1 MNKYNSGYIVFPR
14 WLLSDSWRY
23 YRNSKIKSVFIECVK
38 QASWKDYY
46 IEEFHGK
53 PIKPILIK
61 RGSFLTSYRKM
72 AELTGLNIGEIR
84 HAFMKLSTPNLQHSD
99 TTQFVT
105 QEIRLT
111 TTHLYTVVT
120 INDYAMFQSSYDD
133 LQHSEKENSNTVNNT
148 QLQQQMNN
156 IYTNK
161 DKKIKRYKDISAG
174 AHSESLNSLTLK
186 LLKNNFIDNND
197 VPEMYNQLFAELSD
211 EYDMQHINV
220 VLDYI
225 LGKMKDKNIKNK
237 YFYLKKSLEVN
248 LKKMKEIM
256 EADNTSEEKIP
267 VVTANKEELD
277 ELLQQLKGGKL

>member
-1 MNKYNSGYIVFPR
+1 MNKYNSGYIIFPR
-14 WLLSDSWRY
+14 WVLSDSWRY

-99 TTQFVT
+99 TTQFAT

-120 INDYAMFQSSYDD
+120 INDYAMFQPSYDD

-156 IYTNK
+156 IYLNK
-161 DKKIKRYKDISAG
+161 DKKDIDKDIDKCSG
-174 AHSESLNSLTLK
+174 EPKKHNSLTLRLIKKGFINENDFLEGYDNLIENLLDTYEMDSIAIIADYVIENMKNKKIKSK
-186 LLKNNFIDNND
+186 LGYFKKSMINNLNKIDEIIDKEEEEVIVCPKEN
-197 VPEMYNQLFAELSD
+197 
-211 EYDMQHINV
+211 
-220 VLDYI
+220 VLDK
-225 LGKMKDKNIKNK
+225 L
-237 YFYLKKSLEVN
+237 V
-248 LKKMKEIM
+248 
-256 EADNTSEEKIP
+256 EKLH
-267 VVTANKEELD
+267 KGEL
-277 ELLQQLKGGKL
+277 